1 MITEKV
7 STLKINKLSQ
17 AQYEREYTA
26 GRLEST
32 ALYLTPDNSP
42 ELIQMTKAEYDAAVA
57 AGTIKS
63 DVVYIVPDDTPSFI
77 QMTREEYNVAVST
90 GAIKSDVVYI
100 VPDDTPNIVQM
111 TKEDYDAAVSAGTLD
126 KDTIYLIPDADWT
139 KTVNNS
145 TRITVTVED
154 LTEYYFPNATYVEI
168 NLPTDVTHYESWLF
182 IGGAN
187 ATIQVNGGTCLGIT
201 EYAGSYNMSCAEV
214 SIKDGR
220 YLIATD
226 CIS

>member
-7 STLKINKLSQ
+7 STLKINKLSR
-17 AQYEREYTA
+17 AQYEREYLA
-26 GRLEST
+26 GRIENT
-32 ALYLTPDNSP
+32 ALYLTPDESP
-42 ELIQMTKAEYDAAVA
+42 EIIQMTKEEYNAAVS

-63 DVVYIVPDDTPSFI
+63 D
-77 QMTREEYNVAVST
+77 A
-90 GAIKSDVVYI
+90 VYI

-111 TKEDYDAAVSAGTLD
+111 TKEEYDAAVLAGTLD
-126 KDTIYLIPDADWT
+126 EDTIYLIPDVDWT

-145 TRITVTVED
+145 ARITVTVED

-187 ATIQVNGGTCLGIT
+187 ATIQVNGGICLGIS
-201 EYAGSYNMSCAEV
+201 EYDGADNTPCAEV
-214 SIKDGR
+214 SVKDGR
-220 YLIATD
+220 YLIATNY
-226 CIS
+226 SS

>member
-7 STLKINKLSQ
+7 STLKINKLSR
-17 AQYEREYTA
+17 AQYEREYNA
-26 GRLEST
+26 GRIENT
-32 ALYLTPDNSP
+32 ALYLTPDESP
-42 ELIQMTKAEYDAAVA
+42 EIIQMTKEEYNAAVS

-63 DVVYIVPDDTPSFI
+63 
-77 QMTREEYNVAVST
+77 EA
-90 GAIKSDVVYI
+90 VYI

-111 TKEDYDAAVSAGTLD
+111 TKEEYEAAAGANELD
-126 KDTIYLIPDADWT
+126 ENTIYLIPDADWT
-139 KTVNNS
+139 KTVNTATN
-145 TRITVTVED
+145 ITVTVQD

-168 NLPTDVTHYESWLF
+168 ELPIGLEHYESWLF

-187 ATIQVNGGTCLGIT
+187 ANISVKGGTCLGIT
-201 EYAGSYNMSCAEV
+201 EYAGSYNTSCAEV

>member
-7 STLKINKLSQ
+7 STLKINKLSR
-17 AQYEREYTA
+17 AQYEREYLA
-26 GRLEST
+26 GRLENT
-32 ALYLTPDNSP
+32 ALYLTPDESP
-42 ELIQMTKAEYDAAVA
+42 EIIQMTKEEYNAAVS

-63 DVVYIVPDDTPSFI
+63 DAVYIVPDDTP
-77 QMTREEYNVAVST
+77 
-90 GAIKSDVVYI
+90 K
-100 VPDDTPNIVQM
+100 IVQM
-111 TKEDYDAAVSAGTLD
+111 TKEEYDAAVLAGTLD
-126 KDTIYLIPDADWT
+126 EDTIYLIPDADWT

-187 ATIQVNGGTCLGIT
+187 ATISVNGGTCLGIT
-201 EYAGSYNMSCAEV
+201 EYAGSYSTSCAEV

-226 CIS
+226 YIS